1 MEIAE
6 GLLILATLLYLGDL
20 FQLRNGQNKNRQV
33 GFPPAFL
40 AGVFIIFSYLLL
52 AQAFITNNFRYQSVY
67 YYSSSGLPFLGRLY
81 ASWASS
87 SGSWLFLSFLLATAF
102 SLIRYWM
109 RKNEVVWKAFEILDL
124 MMIFFVLIVLFQSP
138 FKVFSNPMIDG
149 RGLNPLLKT
158 PWMLIHPPVVFI
170 GYVFTFISFAF
181 TFDSLNS
188 KDSMNRK
195 LVRVSTQ
202 LAWLFL
208 SLGIALGGVWA
219 YEVLGWGGYW
229 AWDPVETASLI
240 PWITLTAYFHFTS
253 ITASEESSTKEL
265 FVMFSSSLVILAT
278 AITRGGLTVSVHAF
292 GESPTGFMLLTLL
305 GILAGYFF
313 YEQRKTGKP
322 LFEFQWETSSIYS
335 TSLAMNVLSL
345 IIISLVCL
353 WGLLFPV
360 LIGLMGGDATGVDAD
375 FFNKWSYPLVLVFV
389 ASLMGCHLY
398 KKLTMKVYTGI
409 LGVLVTLGTILAFLK
424 IPSGNFSV
432 DMSIPLTLFTLC
444 VVIYDAFMSI
454 IVEKQDIIKTGRNVI
469 HIGVILIVVGI
480 LLSSTSVTDY
490 NEFVVTPSSTLDLD
504 GIQIEFGD
512 FTIIEAFGNVQ
523 TASLEPSTSEAAG
536 IEIPVTIRHG
546 RNLLR
551 GKLQILFYSVHGVV
565 SKPLVLR
572 SLVVDYYLV
581 LHQTNQAYFSLTHA
595 IMGASVPPSEVVVS
609 VRTLPLMNLIWFGVL
624 LICTGILFPFT
635 KNLIQ
640 K

>member
-6 GLLILATLLYLGDL
+6 GLLILATFLYLGDL
-20 FQLRNGQNKNRQV
+20 IQLRNSKIKKL
-33 GFPPAFL
+33 GFPLAFPA
-40 AGVFIIFSYLLL
+40 GIFIISSYLLL
-52 AQAFITNNFRYQSVY
+52 AHAFITNNFRYQSVY
-67 YYSSSGLPFLGRLY
+67 YYSSSGLPVLGRLY

-87 SGSWLFLSFLLATAF
+87 AGSWLFLSFLLATAY
-102 SLIRYWM
+102 SMIRYSM
-109 RKNEVVWKAFEILDL
+109 RKNAPLWKAFEILDI
-124 MMIFFVLIVLFQSP
+124 MMLFFLLIVLFQSP

-188 KDSMNRK
+188 NQSKNRI
-195 LVRVSTQ
+195 LVRGSTQ

-253 ITASEESSTKEL
+253 ITSGEESSTKEL
-265 FVMFSSSLVILAT
+265 FIMISSSLVILAT

-292 GESPTGFMLLTLL
+292 GESPTGFILFTLL
-305 GILAGYFF
+305 GLLAGYFL

-322 LFEFQWETSSIYS
+322 LFEFQWETSSVYS
-335 TSLAMNVLSL
+335 TSMAMSVLSL
-345 IIISLVCL
+345 IMISLVCL

-375 FFNKWSYPLVLVFV
+375 FFNKWSYPLVLVYV
-389 ASLMGCHLY
+389 ASLIGCHLH
-398 KKLTMKVYTGI
+398 KKLTMKIYTGI
-409 LGVLVTLGTILAFLK
+409 LGVLVMLGIVGAFLRF
-424 IPSGNFSV
+424 PSGNFSV
-432 DMSIPLTLFTLC
+432 DLGVPLSVFALC
-444 VVIYDAFMSI
+444 VVIYDAFRSI
-454 IVEKQDIIKTGRNVI
+454 FVLKRELVKTGRSFI
-469 HIGVILIVVGI
+469 HTGVVLIVIGI

-490 NEFVVTPSSTLDLD
+490 NEFVITPSSTLELS
-504 GIQIEFGD
+504 GVQLEFGD
-512 FTIIEAFGNVQ
+512 FEIIEAFGNVQ
-523 TASLEPSTSEAAG
+523 TSSLEPSTSEAAG
-536 IEIPVTIRHG
+536 IEIPVTIRDG
-546 RNLLR
+546 RNVLK
-551 GKLQILFYSVHGVV
+551 GDLQILFYSVHGVV

-572 SLVVDYYLV
+572 SLGVDYYLV
-581 LHQTNQAYFSLTHA
+581 LHQTDLAYFSLTHA
-595 IMGASVPPSEVVVS
+595 IVGASVPPYEVVVS

-624 LICTGILFPFT
+624 LLCAGILFPFS
-635 KNLIQ
+635 KQFIVN
-640 K
+640 